1 MKLNDYVVMKMW
13 YNKIR
18 SFVDRVVA
26 RVKSVLRLI
35 VIPGFEGVPLYDVLV
50 YFVRGFTQV
59 NLIDRAAAVAFYVFL
74 ALFPSILFLFT
85 LIPYFPLQGVTANV
99 LEALQT
105 ILPPGTYE
113 SVASTINEIM
123 SIEHGGLM
131 SIGLL
136 LAFYFSTSAVSSFF
150 RGFNMGDKEF
160 GQIPFL
166 KLQLYSILVMVMFV
180 ILLLVSIV
188 LITLGQRLLPLL
200 FEKIHLYKAIVI
212 FLINLIRWLIVIF
225 ALIVAMS
232 LLYHFGNPQSKRFK
246 LFTPGSLLFAGLF
259 IVGTMLFNFYI
270 SNISTY
276 NLLYGSIGGLIIFVI
291 WIYFNC
297 ILVLIG
303 YELNKS
309 IAKAQGFRFAN
320 IPLLEDSRDVSHS
333 SNDTSDEK

>member
-1 MKLNDYVVMKMW
+1 MKI
-13 YNKIR
+13 KIEKIKAKFEYYR
-18 SFVDRVVA
+18 SRLE
-26 RVKSVLRLI
+26 SVLRL
-35 VIPGFEGVPLYDVLV
+35 VVVPGFEGKPLYDVLV

-59 NLIDRAAAVAFYVFL
+59 NLIDRAAAVAFNVFL
-74 ALFPSILFLFT
+74 ALFPMILFLFT
-85 LIPYFPLQGVTANV
+85 LLPYFPLQDVTTNI
-99 LEALQT
+99 LEALQD

-131 SIGLL
+131 SIGIL
-136 LAFYFSTSAVSSFF
+136 LAFYFSTSVVSSFF

-166 KLQLYSILVMVMFV
+166 KLQLYSILVMLMFV
-180 ILLLVSIV
+180 LLLFISIV
-188 LITLGQRLLPLL
+188 LITLGQKLLPIL
-200 FEKIHLYKAIVI
+200 FVKMHLYKGIIV
-212 FLINLIRWLIVIF
+212 FLINLLRWLIVFF
-225 ALIVAMS
+225 ALIVAIS
-232 LLYHFGNPQSKRFK
+232 LLYHFGNPRSKRFK

-259 IVGTMLFNFYI
+259 VVGTLLFNFYI

-297 ILVLIG
+297 ILILIG

-309 IAKAQGFRFAN
+309 IAKAHG
-320 IPLLEDSRDVSHS
+320 IEDTKLLTD
-333 SNDTSDEK
+333 

>member
-1 MKLNDYVVMKMW
+1 MKIKVE
-13 YNKIR
+13 KIR
-18 SFVDRVVA
+18 EKLHTLRQRVE
-26 RVKSVLRLI
+26 SVLRLV
-35 VIPGFEGVPLYDVLV
+35 VIPGFGGVPLYDVLV
-50 YFVRGFTQV
+50 YFIRGFTQV

-74 ALFPSILFLFT
+74 ALFPMILFLFT
-85 LIPYFPLQGVTANV
+85 LIPYFPLQGVTASI
-99 LEALQT
+99 LEAMHD

-113 SVASTINEIM
+113 SVSSTINEIM

-160 GQIPFL
+160 GQISFM
-166 KLQLYSILVMVMFV
+166 KMQVYSILVTLMFV
-180 ILLLVSIV
+180 VLLLLSIV
-188 LITLGQRLLPLL
+188 LIMVGQRLLPIL
-200 FEKIHLYKAIVI
+200 FTKIHLYKGITV
-212 FLINLIRWLIVIF
+212 FLINLVRWLIVIF

-232 LLYHFGNPQSKRFK
+232 LLYHFGDPRSKRFK
-246 LFTPGSLLFAGLF
+246 LFTPGSLLFTGLF
-259 IVGTMLFNFYI
+259 IVGTVLFNFYI

-297 ILVLIG
+297 ILILIG

-309 IAKAQGFRFAN
+309 IAKAQSFKFPD
-320 IPLLEDSRDVSHS
+320 IPLQIEDR
-333 SNDTSDEK
+333 K

>member
-1 MKLNDYVVMKMW
+1 MKE
-13 YNKIR
+13 KI
-18 SFVDRVVA
+18 A
-26 RVKSVLRLI
+26 RIKKYIEDLITRIKSVLRLV

-50 YFVRGFTQV
+50 YFIRGFTQV

-74 ALFPSILFLFT
+74 ALFPTILFLFT

-113 SVASTINEIM
+113 SVSSTINQIM

-166 KLQLYSILVMVMFV
+166 KLQVYSILVTLMFV
-180 ILLLVSIV
+180 VLLLISIV
-188 LITLGQRLLPLL
+188 LITVGQKLLPIL
-200 FEKIHLYKAIVI
+200 FVKMHFYSGFTV
-212 FLINLIRWLIVIF
+212 FVINLIRWLIIVF

-232 LLYHFGNPQSKRFK
+232 LLYHFGNPRSKRFK
-246 LFTPGSLLFAGLF
+246 LITPGSLLFAGLF

-297 ILVLIG
+297 ILILIG

-309 IAKAQGFRFAN
+309 ITKAYTFKFPDMMLQ
-320 IPLLEDSRDVSHS
+320 IEDTKTSSHQ
-333 SNDTSDEK
+333 DAE

>member
-1 MKLNDYVVMKMW
+1 MKSRFAKVRKYIEDL
-13 YNKIR
+13 I
-18 SFVDRVVA
+18 A

-50 YFVRGFTQV
+50 YFIRGFTKV

-74 ALFPSILFLFT
+74 ALFPTILFLFT

-99 LEALQT
+99 LEALQA

-113 SVASTINEIM
+113 SVSSTINQIM

-150 RGFNMGDKEF
+150 RGFNLGDKEF

-166 KLQLYSILVMVMFV
+166 KLQLYSILVMIMFV
-180 ILLLVSIV
+180 LLLLISIV
-188 LITLGQRLLPLL
+188 LITLGQRLLPML
-200 FEKIHLYKAIVI
+200 FVKMHFYSGFTV
-212 FLINLIRWLIVIF
+212 FMINLLRWLIVIF

-232 LLYHFGNPQSKRFK
+232 LLYHFGNPRSRKFK
-246 LFTPGSLLFAGLF
+246 LFTPGSILFAALF

-291 WIYFNC
+291 WIFFNC
-297 ILVLIG
+297 ILILIG

-309 IAKAQGFRFAN
+309 ITKACVFKFPDMMSQIEA
-320 IPLLEDSRDVSHS
+320 PKTPKSLE
-333 SNDTSDEK
+333 

>member
-1 MKLNDYVVMKMW
+1 MKINIE
-13 YNKIR
+13 KIKDKLEHYR
-18 SFVDRVVA
+18 KRLE
-26 RVKSVLRLI
+26 SVLRLI
-35 VIPGFEGVPLYDVLV
+35 VIPGFGGVPLYDVLV

-74 ALFPSILFLFT
+74 ALFPTILFLFT
-85 LIPYFPLQGVTANV
+85 LIPYFPLQGVTTSV
-99 LEALQT
+99 LEALHD
-105 ILPPGTYE
+105 ILPPGTYD
-113 SVASTINEIM
+113 SVSSTINEIM

-160 GQIPFL
+160 GQVSFFKEQI
-166 KLQLYSILVMVMFV
+166 YSILVMLMFV
-180 ILLLVSIV
+180 VLLLLSLV
-188 LITLGQRLLPLL
+188 LMTLGQKLLPIL
-200 FEKIHLYKAIVI
+200 FTKIHLYKGITV
-212 FLINLIRWLIVIF
+212 FMINLVRWLIVIF
-225 ALIVAMS
+225 ALIIAMS
-232 LLYHFGNPQSKRFK
+232 LLYYFGNPRSKKFK
-246 LFTPGSLLFAGLF
+246 LFTPGSLLFTGLF
-259 IVGTMLFNFYI
+259 IVGTILFNFYI

-309 IAKAQGFRFAN
+309 IAKAQGFKFSD
-320 IPLLEDSRDVSHS
+320 IQLLEDSKDVSNL
-333 SNDTSDEK
+333 SNEN

>member
-1 MKLNDYVVMKMW
+1 MKDK
-13 YNKIR
+13 
-18 SFVDRVVA
+18 VA
-26 RVKSVLRLI
+26 RIKKYIENLIARIKSVLRMV

-50 YFVRGFTQV
+50 YFIRGFTQV

-74 ALFPSILFLFT
+74 ALFPTILFLFT
-85 LIPYFPLQGVTANV
+85 LIPYFPLQNVTTNV

-113 SVASTINEIM
+113 SVSSTINQIM

-160 GQIPFL
+160 GQVSFMKQQI
-166 KLQLYSILVMVMFV
+166 YSILVMLMFV
-180 ILLLVSIV
+180 LLLLISIV
-188 LITLGQRLLPLL
+188 LITVGQKLLPIL
-200 FEKIHLYKAIVI
+200 FVKMHFYSGFTV
-212 FLINLIRWLIVIF
+212 FMINMLRWLIVVF
-225 ALIVAMS
+225 ALLVAMS
-232 LLYHFGNPQSKRFK
+232 LLYHFGNPRSKKFK
-246 LFTPGSLLFAGLF
+246 LFTPGSILFTALF

-297 ILVLIG
+297 ILILIG

-309 IAKAQGFRFAN
+309 ITKASTFKFPDMMLQ
-320 IPLLEDSRDVSHS
+320 IEDS
-333 SNDTSDEK
+333 NKKSDQID

>member
-1 MKLNDYVVMKMW
+1 MKINIE
-13 YNKIR
+13 KIKDKLEHYR
-18 SFVDRVVA
+18 KRLE
-26 RVKSVLRLI
+26 SVLRLI
-35 VIPGFEGVPLYDVLV
+35 VIPGFGGVPLYDVLV
-50 YFVRGFTQV
+50 YFIRGFTQV

-74 ALFPSILFLFT
+74 ALFPTILFLFT
-85 LIPYFPLQGVTANV
+85 LIPYFPLQGVTTSV
-99 LEALQT
+99 LEALHD
-105 ILPPGTYE
+105 ILPPGTYD
-113 SVASTINEIM
+113 SVSSTINEIM

-160 GQIPFL
+160 GQVSFFKEQI
-166 KLQLYSILVMVMFV
+166 YSILVMLMFV
-180 ILLLVSIV
+180 VLLLLSLV
-188 LITLGQRLLPLL
+188 LMTLGQKLLPIL
-200 FEKIHLYKAIVI
+200 FTKIHLYKGITV
-212 FLINLIRWLIVIF
+212 FMINLVRWLIVIF

-232 LLYHFGNPQSKRFK
+232 LLYYFGNPRSKKFK
-246 LFTPGSLLFAGLF
+246 LFTPGSLLFTGLF
-259 IVGTMLFNFYI
+259 IVGTILFNFYI

-309 IAKAQGFRFAN
+309 IAKAQGFKFSD
-320 IPLLEDSRDVSHS
+320 IQLLEDNKDVSNL
-333 SNDTSDEK
+333 SNKN

>member
-1 MKLNDYVVMKMW
+1 MKSRFAKVRKYIEDL
-13 YNKIR
+13 I
-18 SFVDRVVA
+18 A

-50 YFVRGFTQV
+50 YFIRGFTKV

-74 ALFPSILFLFT
+74 ALFPTILFLFT
-85 LIPYFPLQGVTANV
+85 LIPYFPLQNVTANI

-113 SVASTINEIM
+113 SVSSTITQIM

-166 KLQLYSILVMVMFV
+166 KIQVYSILVMLMFV
-180 ILLLVSIV
+180 VLLLISIV
-188 LITLGQRLLPLL
+188 LITVGQRLLPVL
-200 FEKIHLYKAIVI
+200 FVKMHFYSGFTVLM
-212 FLINLIRWLIVIF
+212 INILRWLIVIF

-232 LLYHFGNPQSKRFK
+232 LLYHFGNPRSKRFK
-246 LFTPGSLLFAGLF
+246 LFTPGSLLFTGLF

-297 ILVLIG
+297 ILILIG

-309 IAKAQGFRFAN
+309 ITKASTFKFPDMMLQ
-320 IPLLEDSRDVSHS
+320 IEDTKTPSRQ
-333 SNDTSDEK
+333 DTE

>member
-1 MKLNDYVVMKMW
+1 MKINIE
-13 YNKIR
+13 KIKDKLEHYR
-18 SFVDRVVA
+18 KRLE
-26 RVKSVLRLI
+26 SVLRLI
-35 VIPGFEGVPLYDVLV
+35 VIPGFGGVPLYDVLV
-50 YFVRGFTQV
+50 YFIRGFTQV

-74 ALFPSILFLFT
+74 ALFPTILFLFT
-85 LIPYFPLQGVTANV
+85 LIPYFPLQGVTTSV
-99 LEALQT
+99 LEALHD
-105 ILPPGTYE
+105 ILPPGTYD
-113 SVASTINEIM
+113 SVSSTINEIM

-160 GQIPFL
+160 GQVSFFKEQI
-166 KLQLYSILVMVMFV
+166 YSILVMLMFV
-180 ILLLVSIV
+180 VLLLLSLV
-188 LITLGQRLLPLL
+188 LMTLGQKLLPIL
-200 FEKIHLYKAIVI
+200 FTKIHLYKGITV

-232 LLYHFGNPQSKRFK
+232 LLYYFGNPRSKKFK
-246 LFTPGSLLFAGLF
+246 LFTPGSLLFTGLF
-259 IVGTMLFNFYI
+259 IVGTILFNFYI

-309 IAKAQGFRFAN
+309 IAKAQGFKFSD
-320 IPLLEDSRDVSHS
+320 IQLLEDSKDVSNL
-333 SNDTSDEK
+333 SNKN

>member
-1 MKLNDYVVMKMW
+1 MKINIE
-13 YNKIR
+13 KIKDKLEHYR
-18 SFVDRVVA
+18 KRLE
-26 RVKSVLRLI
+26 SVLRLI
-35 VIPGFEGVPLYDVLV
+35 VIPGFGGVPLYDVLV
-50 YFVRGFTQV
+50 YFIRGFTQV

-74 ALFPSILFLFT
+74 ALFPTILFLFT
-85 LIPYFPLQGVTANV
+85 LIPYFPLQGVTTSV
-99 LEALQT
+99 LEALHD
-105 ILPPGTYE
+105 ILPPGTYD
-113 SVASTINEIM
+113 SVSSTINEIM

-160 GQIPFL
+160 GQVSFFKEQI
-166 KLQLYSILVMVMFV
+166 YSILVMLMFV
-180 ILLLVSIV
+180 VLLLLSLV
-188 LITLGQRLLPLL
+188 LMTLGQKLLPIL
-200 FEKIHLYKAIVI
+200 FTKIHLYKGITV
-212 FLINLIRWLIVIF
+212 FMINLVRWLIVIF

-232 LLYHFGNPQSKRFK
+232 LLYYFGNPRSKKFK
-246 LFTPGSLLFAGLF
+246 LFTPGSLLFTGLF
-259 IVGTMLFNFYI
+259 IVGTILFNFYI

-309 IAKAQGFRFAN
+309 IAKAQGFKFSD
-320 IPLLEDSRDVSHS
+320 IQLLEDSKDVSNL
-333 SNDTSDEK
+333 SNEN

>member
-1 MKLNDYVVMKMW
+1 MKSK
-13 YNKIR
+13 
-18 SFVDRVVA
+18 FVKVRKYIEDLIA
-26 RVKSVLRLI
+26 RVKSVLRLV

-50 YFVRGFTQV
+50 YFIRGFTKV
-59 NLIDRAAAVAFYVFL
+59 NLIDRAAAVAFNVFL
-74 ALFPSILFLFT
+74 ALFPTILFLFT
-85 LIPYFPLQGVTANV
+85 LIPYFPLQNVTANI

-113 SVASTINEIM
+113 SVSSTITQIM

-160 GQIPFL
+160 GQISFI
-166 KLQLYSILVMVMFV
+166 KLQVYSILVMLMFV
-180 ILLLVSIV
+180 VLLLLSIV
-188 LITLGQRLLPLL
+188 LITVGQRLLPVL
-200 FEKIHLYKAIVI
+200 FVKMHFYSGFTVLM
-212 FLINLIRWLIVIF
+212 INILRWLIVIF

-232 LLYHFGNPQSKRFK
+232 LLYHFGNPRSKRFK
-246 LFTPGSLLFAGLF
+246 LFTPGSLLFTGLF

-297 ILVLIG
+297 ILILIG

-309 IAKAQGFRFAN
+309 ITKASTT
-320 IPLLEDSRDVSHS
+320 L
-333 SNDTSDEK
+333 

>member
-1 MKLNDYVVMKMW
+1 MKLRISKIKDYFNDLVER
-13 YNKIR
+13 I
-18 SFVDRVVA
+18 
-26 RVKSVLRLI
+26 KSVLRLV
-35 VIPGFEGVPLYDVLV
+35 VIPGFEGMPLYDVLV
-50 YFVRGFTQV
+50 YFVKGFTQV
-59 NLIDRAAAVAFYVFL
+59 NLIDRAAAVAFFVFL

-99 LEALQT
+99 LEALHA

-113 SVASTINEIM
+113 SVSSTINQIM

-136 LAFYFSTSAVSSFF
+136 LAFYFSTSAISSFF

-166 KLQLYSILVMVMFV
+166 KLQLYSILVMIMFV
-180 ILLLVSIV
+180 LLLLISIV
-188 LITLGQRLLPLL
+188 LITLGQRLLPML
-200 FEKIHLYKAIVI
+200 FVKMHFYSGFTV
-212 FLINLIRWLIVIF
+212 FMINMLRWLIVIF

-232 LLYHFGNPQSKRFK
+232 LLYHFGNPRSRKFK
-246 LFTPGSLLFAGLF
+246 LFTPGSILFAALF

-270 SNISTY
+270 SNISAY

-291 WIYFNC
+291 WIFFNC
-297 ILVLIG
+297 ILILIG

-309 IAKAQGFRFAN
+309 ITKACVFKFPNMMPQ
-320 IPLLEDSRDVSHS
+320 IEDSDTPKLLE
-333 SNDTSDEK
+333 

>member
-1 MKLNDYVVMKMW
+1 MKIKVE
-13 YNKIR
+13 KIR
-18 SFVDRVVA
+18 EKLHTLRQRVE
-26 RVKSVLRLI
+26 SVLRLV
-35 VIPGFEGVPLYDVLV
+35 VIPGFGGVPLYDVLV
-50 YFVRGFTQV
+50 YFIRGFTQV

-74 ALFPSILFLFT
+74 ALFPMILFLFT
-85 LIPYFPLQGVTANV
+85 LIPYFPLQGVTASI
-99 LEALQT
+99 LEAMHD

-113 SVASTINEIM
+113 SVSSTINEIM

-160 GQIPFL
+160 GQISFM
-166 KLQLYSILVMVMFV
+166 KMQVYSILVTLMFV
-180 ILLLVSIV
+180 ALLLLSIV
-188 LITLGQRLLPLL
+188 LIMVGQRLLPIL
-200 FEKIHLYKAIVI
+200 FTKIHLYKGITV
-212 FLINLIRWLIVIF
+212 FLINLVRWLIVIF

-232 LLYHFGNPQSKRFK
+232 LLYHFGDPRSKRFK
-246 LFTPGSLLFAGLF
+246 LFTPGSLLFTGLF
-259 IVGTMLFNFYI
+259 IVGTVLFNFYI

-297 ILVLIG
+297 ILILIG

-309 IAKAQGFRFAN
+309 IAKAQSFKFPD
-320 IPLLEDSRDVSHS
+320 IPLQIEDR
-333 SNDTSDEK
+333 K